1 MHIDIFKRKTK
12 NMMQIFK
19 SLAVIAVL
27 VTVAAGATYATLF
40 NTKAVGGVDKTGS
53 YAIYGFK

>member
-1 MHIDIFKRKTK
+1 
-12 NMMQIFK
+12 MMQIFK